1 MGKTHLIRFR
11 ITNALGFSSIGL
23 SHKYVGISD
32 YLTIMNEQNI
42 KKKKLKFNME
52 SDFFLENFQPYLLNQ
67 LDKQNTLQLA
77 PCSTPQ
83 NWFGIDA
90 LTL

>member
-1 MGKTHLIRFR
+1 
-11 ITNALGFSSIGL
+11 
-23 SHKYVGISD
+23 
-32 YLTIMNEQNI
+32 MNEQNI

-52 SDFFLENFQPYLLNQ
+52 SDFFLEKFQPYLLTQ
-67 LDKQNTLQLA
+67 LDNKNTLQLA

-83 NWFGIDA
+83 NWFGTDA

>member
-1 MGKTHLIRFR
+1 
-11 ITNALGFSSIGL
+11 
-23 SHKYVGISD
+23 
-32 YLTIMNEQNI
+32 MNEQNI

-52 SDFFLENFQPYLLNQ
+52 TDFFLENFQPYLFNQLNQ
-67 LDKQNTLQLA
+67 QNTLQLA

-83 NWFGIDA
+83 NWFGTDA